1 MNDEVKETKII
12 SDDIN
17 LRVKD
22 QVSFFIHI
30 SLECE
35 LPLL

>member
-22 QVSFFIHI
+22 QVSF
-30 SLECE
+30 
-35 LPLL
+35 LLTLV

>member
-22 QVSFFIHI
+22 QVSFFINV

>member
-22 QVSFFIHI
+22 QVSF
-30 SLECE
+30 
-35 LPLL
+35 LLTSV